1 MNQFKFPPISTLSG
15 TTLLNYFKVL
25 RKGHKSPRYYFRIFL
40 TFVVILIATPFHW
53 WEYWVYHKKL
63 SKYKLKKPPLFIIGH
78 WRSGTTLLH
87 NLLCQDPTAGYLT
100 TYHSVFSNNLTTKW
114 LFKTFMKRNMP
125 NKRPSDN
132 VELNIN
138 FPQEDEFAFL
148 NQQAFSYYNFFSFP
162 ENFKTFYAEGVHH
175 ENLSRKEIKEWFKS
189 YDKLLKKALINT
201 KGDRIIIKNPVNTAR
216 IKHLLKLYPD
226 ARFLFIYRNPFI
238 VFISTRYFFQQ
249 LLPTLVFQK
258 TDNELIEKAIF
269 DIYIRLM
276 DDYQEQKSLIP
287 PENLME
293 LRYEEFEQRPEVEI
307 RRIYSSLLKEDF
319 SPVENYFCKYLESIK
334 GYKKNSYT
342 VDQKTIDQ
350 ISKHWEKYIK
360 LYNYSI
366 PDEVR
371 IKKD

>member
-1 MNQFKFPPISTLSG
+1 
-15 TTLLNYFKVL
+15 
-25 RKGHKSPRYYFRIFL
+25 
-40 TFVVILIATPFHW
+40 
-53 WEYWVYHKKL
+53 
-63 SKYKLKKPPLFIIGH
+63 
-78 WRSGTTLLH
+78 
-87 NLLCQDPTAGYLT
+87 
-100 TYHSVFSNNLTTKW
+100 
-114 LFKTFMKRNMP
+114 MKRNMP

-132 VELNIN
+132 IELNIN

-162 ENFKTFYAEGVHH
+162 ENYKTFYAEGVHH
-175 ENLSRKEIKEWFKS
+175 ENLSPKEIKEWFRS

-238 VFISTRYFFQQ
+238 VFLSTRYFFHQ

-287 PENLME
+287 PENLLE
-293 LRYEEFEQRPEVEI
+293 LKYEDFELMPFEEL
-307 RRIYSSLLKEDF
+307 RRIYSLLLREDF
-319 SPVENYFCKYLESIK
+319 LPIEKHFSKYLESIK
-334 GYKKNSYT
+334 SYKKNTYT
-342 VDQKTIDQ
+342 VDQATIDRIYKQ
-350 ISKHWEKYIK
+350 WRKFIEFYKYDIPKEVIIK
-360 LYNYSI
+360 NDL
-366 PDEVR
+366 
-371 IKKD
+371 